1 MSLPVLLT
9 VDGLTDIGNRRQNNE
24 DAWWAGQ
31 LGGSHAFM
39 KRGEAPMR
47 FDLASGPL
55 LMLVSDGV
63 GGANAGEVASQMAAK
78 GVSDELCRSR
88 LALANA
94 ESAKGAIDRAIRL
107 ANDAIVSKSREPG
120 FDGMGATLSLLCFSS
135 DMKARWGQAGDSRI
149 YVYRHGHLHQIS
161 RDHSPVGRL
170 RHEGKISEAEAR
182 VHPLRNQ
189 IDQSLG
195 DPIKLFE
202 PETGEEAL
210 GPGDLFLV
218 CSDGVNDGLWDREI
232 AETLAGVRSGAEVR
246 LVLESLVGKAKAAS
260 GRDNITAVLG
270 LVEQDKRSFWSR
282 LRH

>member
-1 MSLPVLLT
+1 
-9 VDGLTDIGNRRQNNE
+9 
-24 DAWWAGQ
+24 
-31 LGGSHAFM
+31 
-39 KRGEAPMR
+39 
-47 FDLASGPL
+47 
-55 LMLVSDGV
+55 
-63 GGANAGEVASQMAAK
+63 
-78 GVSDELCRSR
+78 
-88 LALANA
+88 
-94 ESAKGAIDRAIRL
+94 
-107 ANDAIVSKSREPG
+107 
-120 FDGMGATLSLLCFSS
+120 MGATLSLLCFSS